1 MEHVRLVDGLRGVGA
16 ALVLVS
22 HVAFWTG
29 ASQLDVV
36 GGWLA
41 RGDSG
46 VALFFA
52 ISAFLLLSPAIIHG
66 LDTQQ
71 RSSANWRGYAYRRFA
86 RIFPAY
92 WCALAAVLVVAYFAQ
107 TPDGVGGLRKVL
119 IHVFLGQALF
129 VEQYQGFS
137 QTWSLTTELTFY
149 FAVPLF
155 SWFIVRTLKRDRR
168 SGFDRLLATLV
179 LIAAA
184 GITCQAGALLLTVNG
199 YVTAG
204 AALATSALGHAA
216 WFAAGAVLALL
227 FHSQRFG
234 LTEKSESQVLRI
246 FTAITNQSR
255 ATIFLCALAVYAIA
269 ATELAG
275 PRDLSVPTVG
285 EVMFKESAY
294 TMLAFLLLLI
304 AIKPIQPGSP
314 LEGFAASG
322 LNAWIGNTSYGVFL
336 WHLVVL
342 QVVFLL
348 NGSTLFNAHFGW
360 TLQLVVTLTALVATA
375 SWYLLE
381 QPILRFVRQRTTTG
395 RERVLR

>member
-16 ALVLVS
+16 SLVLIS

-29 ASQLDVV
+29 ASQLDIV

-41 RGDSG
+41 RGDAG

-66 LDTQQ
+66 LDPAERTAPN
-71 RSSANWRGYAYRRFA
+71 RRNYALRRFA

-92 WCALAAVLVVAYFAQ
+92 WFTFAAVLLVGYLAQ
-107 TPDGVGGLRKVL
+107 TPDGVGGIRKVI
-119 IHVFLGQALF
+119 IHLFLSQALF

-149 FAVPLF
+149 IAVPFL
-155 SWFIVRTLKRDRR
+155 SWLIVRTLKRDQRAGLRR
-168 SGFDRLLATLV
+168 LSHALV

-184 GITCQAGALLLTVNG
+184 GVTCQAAALLLSTQG
-199 YVTAG
+199 YVTLG
-204 AALATSALGHAA
+204 AALGTSALGHAA
-216 WFAAGAVLALL
+216 WFAAGAILALL
-227 FHSQRFG
+227 YHGQRFG
-234 LTEKSESQVLRI
+234 HGDSFETRLLHGLKML
-246 FTAITNQSR
+246 AAQSR
-255 ATIFLCALAVYAIA
+255 ATILLCALAVYAIA
-269 ATELAG
+269 ATNLAG
-275 PRDLSVPTVG
+275 PRDLSVPSISDVLI
-285 EVMFKESAY
+285 KESLY
-294 TMLAFLLLLI
+294 TLLAFLLLLI
-304 AIKPIQPGSP
+304 AIKPVQPGSA
-314 LEGFAASG
+314 LDGFAGSG
-322 LNAWIGNTSYGVFL
+322 LNSWIGNTSYGVFL

-348 NGSTLFNAHFGW
+348 NDSTLFNAHFGW
-360 TLQLVVTLTALVATA
+360 TLQLVVTLTAALATA

-395 RERVLR
+395 REQVQR